1 MSESID
7 IASMDCTQIMEFVYI
22 SRLKIWQ
29 QLDQHLAEVNASAPA
44 DPLRISSRA
53 SSLLSAHVHIIT
65 AVSSQRAE
73 CFSEHVRLLLT
84 VSLRRMKALATPQVK
99 QLWHASQDGLEDP
112 EGASRLKTWLI
123 DAAGLLD
130 ADLRTLKTVLQT
142 WTPPS
147 LAESR
152 FYSHEALRRDTFEE
166 YTLDK
171 GLLQGLLRS
180 LPVDSFV
187 ADFGAGSGQYARWL
201 NDTGLVKAFAFDGSP
216 DINLVTRGAV
226 AAADLGKPLTL
237 WRRFDWSLCLEV
249 AEHIPTDLTP
259 TFLQNLD
266 QYTATGLVLTW
277 ARPGLQGLGTANPL
291 TQEQVLALIREHT
304 GLIHVDEELTK
315 KLRAASTIPH
325 LADTLL
331 VMVREPSQTVSV
343 PSPQPLAWNHGFQ
356 LSVVVILSA
365 MSSNDNRD
373 VEQHPQTGEVPQP
386 TAEEPAVKREVLA
399 PVVPSMTT
407 ITFLITLNIQ
417 PTAETEKIREIL
429 AQLAQS
435 VAAKP
440 GASFYQSY
448 QKRPDQIEFIETFRD
463 SDAAL
468 WHLQNQDQALAAL
481 WFTQIA
487 LESITI
493 IGPASEALRNELAGY
508 PLANK
513 PVYIAGLSGFPPQ
526 VN

>member
-1 MSESID
+1 MVRLLALLAVLLSALLVQAQEAVATPLPFLEEGYCTSPRKDGAARMSESID

-84 VSLRRMKALATPQVK
+84 VSLRRMKALATSQVK

-152 FYSHEALRRDTFEE
+152 FYSHEADGRFSTMEALRRDTFEE

-266 QYTATGLVLTW
+266 QHTATGLVLTW

-304 GLIHVDEELTK
+304 GLIHVDEDLTK

-343 PSPQPLAWNHGFQ
+343 
-356 LSVVVILSA
+356 
-365 MSSNDNRD
+365 
-373 VEQHPQTGEVPQP
+373 
-386 TAEEPAVKREVLA
+386 
-399 PVVPSMTT
+399 
-407 ITFLITLNIQ
+407 IT
-417 PTAETEKIREIL
+417 
-429 AQLAQS
+429 
-435 VAAKP
+435 
-440 GASFYQSY
+440 
-448 QKRPDQIEFIETFRD
+448 
-463 SDAAL
+463 SDAGPECNSEHGWIYAGNDV
-468 WHLQNQDQALAAL
+468 QMFNAVTSAAACCEL
-481 WFTQIA
+481 CNSNENCRFWTWSRE
-487 LESITI
+487 ESHK
-493 IGPASEALRNELAGY
+493 ELCWIKATREYRISHAGF
-508 PLANK
+508 
-513 PVYIAGLSGFPPQ
+513 ISGTRSGG
-526 VN
+526 